1 MPVTRVNRAW
11 SIAPGCR
18 LPSTRQSGAQKAL
31 PLPARRAFEAAR
43 NRSPPGKPP
52 YICVKERSPRAGARG
67 REIRAAE
74 TTQAASDD
82 HMTMLQ
88 QANAHL
94 AIAGIEAHKLAE
106 QVQTGKVQLDH
117 LAHHDVLTDLPNRIL
132 LQDRLSRAWC
142 RTPPG
147 RRSADGAGSPIL
159 VTAMPTSPRARPLT
173 CSPRCIKWIRRARRA
188 PPAPASSC
196 KMPSRSSRMT
206 IKHC

>member
-1 MPVTRVNRAW
+1 MEHSA
-11 SIAPGCR
+11 R
-18 LPSTRQSGAQKAL
+18 LPTTLNKAIGCTESAATAGKASVRSREKSVA
-31 PLPARRAFEAAR
+31 AREAAVHLR
-43 NRSPPGKPP
+43 
-52 YICVKERSPRAGARG
+52 EGAVASRG

-173 CSPRCIKWIRRARRA
+173 CSPRCIKWIRRA